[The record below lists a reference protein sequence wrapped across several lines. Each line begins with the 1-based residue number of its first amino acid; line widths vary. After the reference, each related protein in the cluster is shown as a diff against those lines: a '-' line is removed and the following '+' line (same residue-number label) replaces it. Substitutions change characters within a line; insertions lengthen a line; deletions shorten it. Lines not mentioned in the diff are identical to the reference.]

1 MLMFGHTGITLA
13 AAVLLN
19 GALTKRYSLPARRD
33 ELGGKPPP
41 SSEKLSR
48 QGHFSRAVSWL
59 TSLAYRVDI
68 RLLLIGSLL
77 PDIVD
82 KPIGRFLFQNTFSNG
97 TIFCHTLLFLIIIT
111 LVGLYLY
118 HSRKKTWLLVLSFG
132 TFTHLILDAMWQ
144 TPRTF
149 LWPLY
154 GLSFERYDLISLSD
168 WIEELF
174 HTLLIFP
181 AIGIPELVG
190 AATIIWFFWLLVRR
204 GNLYAFLRTARV

>member
-1 MLMFGHTGITLA
+1 MFVFGHTTITLV

-19 GALTKRYSLPARRD
+19 VALTKSHALPTRANQL
-33 ELGGKPPP
+33 EEQLHASPGTPPP
-41 SSEKLSR
+41 QNHSS
-48 QGHFSRAVSWL
+48 GIVSWL
-59 TSLAYRVDI
+59 ASLADRIDI

-82 KPIGRFLFQNTFSNG
+82 KPIGLFLFQNTFSNG

-204 GNLYAFLRTARV
+204 GNLYAFLRNARV